1 MGGRGRVI
9 GQNRRTFRLSLVAKF
24 ARLVPKFP
32 FDWEDVKCF
41 DFETKAID
49 KEEADK
55 LWKKNGT
62 PLPSTKRLEVVF
74 KSTKRKTEK

>member
-1 MGGRGRVI
+1 MGGREPGT
-9 GQNRRTFRLSLVAKF
+9 GQNRRTFRLSLEAKF
-24 ARLVPKFP
+24 ARLIPKFP

-62 PLPSTKRLEVVF
+62 PLPSTKRLE
-74 KSTKRKTEK
+74 KLSKRSRNY